1 MVLRE
6 VLIHRNL
13 CPGTI
18 TVLLLEPIGLRCEV
32 TSHTINLVRLGVVC
46 ANDNLSRIIN
56 IG

>member
-6 VLIHRNL
+6 VLLHRNL
-13 CPGTI
+13 CLGTI
-18 TVLLLEPIGLRCEV
+18 TVLLLEPISLRCEV

-46 ANDNLSRIIN
+46 ANDNLSRIVN